1 MISSLTER
9 SAFLALVAVRTG
21 IFAVNTVLLFVNL
34 APVEATRDKTGYY
47 GQLG

>member
-1 MISSLTER
+1 MER

-21 IFAVNTVLLFVNL
+21 ILAVNTVLSIVNL
-34 APVEATRDKTGYY
+34 APAEATRDKTGYY